1 MDHTDAIGQEPRHKK
16 GKAFGVTPEQY
27 KKFFNREEY
36 GIVYQDD
43 GKDMP
48 EVGGMIAVINE
59 KEQAI
64 MWLKITHVEKC
75 NPIMLPPHLFRDYKK
90 AGANMNA
97 EAIYMYYDYVD

>member
-1 MDHTDAIGQEPRHKK
+1 MDQTNVAGQKSEHKR
-16 GKAFGVTPEQY
+16 GKAFSVTPRQY
-27 KKFFNREEY
+27 EKFFNREEY
-36 GIVYQDD
+36 GIVYEDD
-43 GKDMP
+43 GRETP

-90 AGANMNA
+90 AGADMTA
-97 EAIYMYYDYVD
+97 LAVYIYYDYVD